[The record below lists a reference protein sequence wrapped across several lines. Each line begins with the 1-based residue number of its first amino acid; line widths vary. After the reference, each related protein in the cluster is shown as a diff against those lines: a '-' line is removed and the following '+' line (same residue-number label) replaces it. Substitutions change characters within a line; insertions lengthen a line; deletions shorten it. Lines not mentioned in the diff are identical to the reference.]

1 MAVKGRL
8 LTDEQ
13 WERVKKFIPERVRS
27 PRGGRPPAD
36 DRDCFEGILWVCKSG
51 ARWID
56 LPDKNPSASTCW
68 RRLQESEDA
77 GVFVEM
83 WHAFIDELDERG
95 HFDWQEVFVDG
106 SFAPAKKGVPRS
118 EKPNVERVQSGW
130 WWLMAGEFLWH
141 VPSPARR
148 RWK

>member
-51 ARWID
+51 ARWRD
-56 LPDKNPSASTCW
+56 LPDKYPSASTCW
-68 RRLQESEDA
+68 RRLQEWEDA
-77 GVFVEM
+77 GVFIEM

-95 HFDWQEVFVDG
+95 HLDWQEVFVDG
-106 SFAPAKKGVPRS
+106 SFAPAKKGPSGFIVGRGLVRRS
-118 EKPNVERVQSGW
+118 KSR
-130 WWLMAGEFLWH
+130 
-141 VPSPARR
+141 SPF
-148 RWK
+148 

>member
-27 PRGGRPPAD
+27 LRGGRPPAC

-51 ARWID
+51 ARWRD
-56 LPDKNPSASTCW
+56 LPDRYPSASTCW
-68 RRLQESEDA
+68 RRLQEWEDA

-95 HFDWQEVFVDG
+95 HLDWQEVFVDG

-130 WWLMAGEFLWH
+130 WWLMAREFLWH
-141 VPSPARR
+141 VPLPVRR
-148 RWK
+148 RRK

>member
-13 WERVKKFIPERVRS
+13 WERVKKFIQERVRF

-51 ARWID
+51 ARWRD
-56 LPDKNPSASTCW
+56 LPDKYPSASTCW
-68 RRLQESEDA
+68 RRLQEWEDA
-77 GVFVEM
+77 GVFIEM

-95 HFDWQEVFVDG
+95 HLDWQEVFIDE
-106 SFAPAKKGVPRS
+106 SFAPAKKGVPTS

-130 WWLMAGEFLWH
+130 WWLMAREFLWH
-141 VPSPARR
+141 VASPARR
-148 RWK
+148 RRK